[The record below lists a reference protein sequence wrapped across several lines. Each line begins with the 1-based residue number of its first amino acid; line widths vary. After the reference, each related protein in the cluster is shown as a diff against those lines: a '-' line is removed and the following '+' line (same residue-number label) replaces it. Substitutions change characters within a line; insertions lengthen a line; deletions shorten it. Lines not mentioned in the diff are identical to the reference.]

1 MRNYKKRSK
10 YGVDQT
16 TKGKQNRTVIDRKTE
31 KEVCFDSLLE
41 KRFYEDIV
49 CAGLD
54 SGEIVDYELQ
64 KKYKLQRVYDTKGGM
79 VDPSAKIKRKLMYYI
94 YPDLD
99 YVWITHTKSTGW
111 IDWDEN
117 EALKRARKK
126 EGKKD
131 GN

>member
-1 MRNYKKRSK
+1 MLLTFGSNTQMEANVS
-10 YGVDQT
+10 T
-16 TKGKQNRTVIDRKTE
+16 T
-31 KEVCFDSLLE
+31 L
-41 KRFYEDIV
+41 
-49 CAGLD
+49 
-54 SGEIVDYELQ
+54 
-64 KKYKLQRVYDTKGGM
+64 KGGM

>member
-49 CAGLD
+49 CTGLD
-54 SGEIVDYELQ
+54 SGEIIDYELQ
-64 KKYKLQRVYDTKGGM
+64 KNINYNRLSGIMER
-79 VDPSAKIKRKLMYYI
+79 L
-94 YPDLD
+94 
-99 YVWITHTKSTGW
+99 YVQ
-111 IDWDEN
+111 
-117 EALKRARKK
+117 
-126 EGKKD
+126 
-131 GN
+131 